1 MNQSRASEDHVQ
13 RSDTMMMTVMVMVV
27 MVVMMRLIDE
37 DKHSL

>member
-27 MVVMMRLIDE
+27 MRLIDE